1 MTAAAVKTETLVG
14 GVGLNIQTTGTNI
27 KCASYTVTTANADD
41 WVVVDDFT
49 VVTNAYAE
57 LVSTGVN
64 CACTIDGSTTN
75 KVVLTGTA
83 GANRLIVWG
92 Y

>member
-1 MTAAAVKTETLVG
+1 MTAAEKDETFVG
-14 GVGLNIQTTGTNI
+14 VVAPHVSETGTGL
-27 KCASYTVTTANADD
+27 KCISYTVTSANADD
-41 WVVVDDFT
+41 WIIASDFT
-49 VVTNAYAE
+49 LVTNAYAE

-83 GANRLIVWG
+83 GANRVILWG

>member
-1 MTAAAVKTETLVG
+1 MTAAVMTETLVA
-14 GVGLNIQTTGTNI
+14 GVGLNIQTTGSNL
-27 KCASYTVTTANADD
+27 KVVSYTVTTSNADD
-41 WVVVDDFT
+41 WIIADDFD

-57 LVSTGVN
+57 LVSTGVH

-83 GANRLIVWG
+83 GANRVICWG